1 METIVVNKKQPVNQK
16 LLKSDDGYHWK
27 DLISFDDDLSLYNL
41 INAGWKIVKFSNTIA
56 GAVSQYGKDIKE
68 SIMIL
73 LEK

>member
-1 METIVVNKKQPVNQK
+1 METIAVNKKQPVNQK
-16 LLKSDDGYHWK
+16 LLKSYDGYHWK
-27 DLISFDDDLSLYNL
+27 DLISFDDDLSLCKL

-56 GAVSQYGKDIKE
+56 GAGSQYGNFKE